1 MLQAE
6 IIYLGGEKETY
17 YKDAANEYIK
27 RLGTFCSFSEKIIKD
42 EKLPQNPSEKEIS
55 AALEKV
61 TLKKRDKLEIKV
73 GIVEQRASKFFVE

>member
-42 EKLPQNPSEKEIS
+42 EKKDVPEKG
-55 AALEKV
+55 
-61 TLKKRDKLEIKV
+61 KKRGRKCGADWLLTEGPIGK
-73 GIVEQRASKFFVE
+73 